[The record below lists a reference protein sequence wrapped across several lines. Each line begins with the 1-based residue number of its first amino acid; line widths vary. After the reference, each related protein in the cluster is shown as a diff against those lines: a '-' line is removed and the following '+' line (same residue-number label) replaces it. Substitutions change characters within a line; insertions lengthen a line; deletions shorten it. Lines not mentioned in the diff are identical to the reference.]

1 MKITIYFK
9 NHEPAVYTMRIY
21 NLAVTDPD
29 VVMIV
34 SNETGGQIKNRT
46 QTEKERK
53 KHHEKIFY
61 REKRNYS
68 F

>member
-34 SNETGGQIKNRT
+34 SNETGEILF
-46 QTEKERK
+46 ER
-53 KHHEKIFY
+53 
-61 REKRNYS
+61 
-68 F
+68 